1 MTRMAKTQEG
11 KVHQTIRII
20 AALLAV
26 VLATE
31 SVGLAIGSKD
41 TAYCGGTV
49 PGFESAKDII
59 DGLLDTTNPDHLVW
73 TSTGKAFHG
82 KTITIP
88 YDRIIDLEY
97 GQKSGRRV
105 GTAVATT
112 VLFGPIG
119 LVSLLSKKRRHYLT
133 VGFKDDSGKDEVAV
147 LEIGKDIV
155 RTTLAIMETRSGNK
169 IEYQDEEARKVQKSP
184 SKP

>member
-1 MTRMAKTQEG
+1 MVEPRRG
-11 KVHQTIRII
+11 RVHQTIRTI
-20 AALLAV
+20 AALLVV

-49 PGFESAKDII
+49 RGVEGAKNII
-59 DGLLDTTNPDHLVW
+59 GGLLDTTNPDYLVW
-73 TSTGKAFHG
+73 TSTTKAFHG
-82 KTITIP
+82 KIITIP
-88 YDRIIDLEY
+88 YNRIIDLEY
-97 GQKSGRRV
+97 GQKAGRRV

-119 LVSLLSKKRRHYLT
+119 LVSLLSKKRRHFLT
-133 VGFKDDSGKDEVAV
+133 VGYKDDSSKDQVAV

-155 RTTLAIMETRSGNK
+155 RTTLAIMETRSGKK
-169 IEYQDEEARKVQKSP
+169 IEYQDEEAKKAA
-184 SKP
+184 K

>member
-1 MTRMAKTQEG
+1 MAKAQEG
-11 KVHQTIRII
+11 KVHQTIRIL

-49 PGFESAKDII
+49 PGFEGAERDR
-59 DGLLDTTNPDHLVW
+59 
-73 TSTGKAFHG
+73 TGICQ
-82 KTITIP
+82 TITIP

-97 GQKSGRRV
+97 GQKAGRRV

-133 VGFKDDSGKDEVAV
+133 VGYKDDSGKDEVAV

-155 RTTLAIMETRSGNK
+155 RTTLAIMETRSGKK

>member
-1 MTRMAKTQEG
+1 MTRMAEAQEG

-31 SVGLAIGSKD
+31 SVGLAIGSKE
-41 TAYCGGTV
+41 TADCGGTV

-97 GQKSGRRV
+97 GQKAGRRV

-119 LVSLLSKKRRHYLT
+119 LVSL
-133 VGFKDDSGKDEVAV
+133 
-147 LEIGKDIV
+147 
-155 RTTLAIMETRSGNK
+155 
-169 IEYQDEEARKVQKSP
+169 IEDQPVHSP
-184 SKP
+184 VD